1 MIRLLCF
8 VLAVLTSPLKSKI
21 RLSAENAALRHQLIV
36 LRRKLHGRVHSQ
48 TAIAGSLYSY
58 ITGFHQSQRS
68 SRSSVPRPLCVGIG
82 LVFAATGAGSHDLWE
97 AGRRS
102 GRDLF
107 VVPTIGVLHHHY
119 VRVSVFGTHR
129 SSLVIIRRISHSQT
143 APPRAVCLIRGI
155 ISVWIKQTSCPNVK
169 LFQCG
174 CYRFI
179 MCPFRTSSSRCF
191 SIFSGSS
198 SSSRVSSDRA
208 LSSTRSSSSS
218 FACKAR
224 VSRRFAL

>member
-82 LVFAATGAGSHDLWE
+82 LVFAA
-97 AGRRS
+97 
-102 GRDLF
+102 
-107 VVPTIGVLHHHY
+107 IGVGSRRNGLVY
-119 VRVSVFGTHR
+119 NALFWVSVPATSLTDDRRRNHCPARHR
-129 SSLVIIRRISHSQT
+129 DRE
-143 APPRAVCLIRGI
+143 
-155 ISVWIKQTSCPNVK
+155 
-169 LFQCG
+169 
-174 CYRFI
+174 
-179 MCPFRTSSSRCF
+179 
-191 SIFSGSS
+191 S
-198 SSSRVSSDRA
+198 SSSRRLHGDLARLADRPDHENWRFIPVSLVVGLQRLRPA
-208 LSSTRSSSSS
+208 V
-218 FACKAR
+218 AR
-224 VSRRFAL
+224 RRQRERHRSRRLHYQVHDRMGADTCLPDG

>member
-1 MIRLLCF
+1 MPFSSCNGRSLSETTHRSLHKDAPISRPIHQTGIIR
-8 VLAVLTSPLKSKI
+8 
-21 RLSAENAALRHQLIV
+21 
-36 LRRKLHGRVHSQ
+36 
-48 TAIAGSLYSY
+48 
-58 ITGFHQSQRS
+58 
-68 SRSSVPRPLCVGIG
+68 
-82 LVFAATGAGSHDLWE
+82 SHPIL
-97 AGRRS
+97 
-102 GRDLF
+102 
-107 VVPTIGVLHHHY
+107 GVLHHHY